1 MTPAEAKELKRGDPV
16 LVKGT
21 VRGIDPSGKWI
32 DVQFVDYALDL
43 QSSVVRRDRAKSG
56 TEETSV

>member
-1 MTPAEAKELKRGDPV
+1 MTPAKAKELQRGDSV

-21 VRGIDPSGKWI
+21 VRSVHPSGKWI

-43 QSSVVRRDRAKSG
+43 QSSVVARNDNAKS
-56 TEETSV
+56 TTT